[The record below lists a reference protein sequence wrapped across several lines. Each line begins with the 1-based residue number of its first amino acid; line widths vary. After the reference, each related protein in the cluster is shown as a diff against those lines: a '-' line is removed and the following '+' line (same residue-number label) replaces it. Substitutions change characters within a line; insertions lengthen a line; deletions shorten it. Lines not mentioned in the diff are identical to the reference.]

1 MLPCRVYSV
10 LSGFTPLVDE
20 IKLRLKLRL
29 PTTDA
34 NTWQSPEAAVTSIL
48 ITAIDM
54 ICLPTT
60 KRSAPFPATAL
71 QWKTIVSWSNHRKWS
86 LQFSIKACW
95 LFSAEDHLLAAD
107 TGKRDERE
115 FPEAANICIHAKI
128 VTNFLAFIQQR
139 IPTQAPLNLTVIAK
153 HGKRNLL
160 SSIAWI

>member
-1 MLPCRVYSV
+1 MFPCRVYSV
-10 LSGFTPLVDE
+10 ISGFIPLVDE
-20 IKLRLKLRL
+20 IKLRLKLCL

-34 NTWQSPEAAVTSIL
+34 NTWQSPEAAVTSVL
-48 ITAIDM
+48 ITEIHM

-60 KRSAPFPATAL
+60 KWSAPFPAAAL
-71 QWKTIVSWSNHRKWS
+71 QWKITVSWSNQRKWS
-86 LQFSIKACW
+86 LQFSIKTCW

-115 FPEAANICIHAKI
+115 FPEAANICIYAKI
-128 VTNFLAFIQQR
+128 VTHFLAFIQQR
-139 IPTQAPLNLTVIAK
+139 IPTQAPLNLAVTAK